1 MDRGCLNGVIF
12 LDLKKAFDCVD
23 HNIHTTKMDYYGIR
37 GRDLAWFQSYLTN
50 RIQICKVD
58 QITSNERTVKCG
70 IPQGSNLGPLLF
82 LLYINDL
89 PNCLSLSSASM
100 FADDTNI
107 STQGKTDTE
116 IQERLNTD
124 LENVHQWLTSNK
136 LTLNKKKTEYMIV
149 GSRQRISNI
158 STDPIV
164 KLGDS
169 TIKRVNKSKTLGVI
183 VDEHLSWNDQIQSIV
198 SKSSKGIGMI
208 RRIKKFVPQ
217 STLLKVYNA
226 IVLSHFDY
234 CSLVWDNCSDYL
246 LNKLQ
251 KLQNRAARVI
261 TGRTYETRS
270 KDVLKEL
277 NWQPLSERLNRN
289 KCIFMHKIKN
299 NVMPQSVIEMFKIKE
314 NQVYQLCS
322 NNINFSLGE
331 PITNFMKKSIS
342 YSAASLWNSLPS
354 LAKEQNSLSK
364 FKSILDRS

>member
-1 MDRGCLNGVIF
+1 MVFSGMTHKHYLLSMQF
-12 LDLKKAFDCVD
+12 LV
-23 HNIHTTKMDYYGIR
+23 
-37 GRDLAWFQSYLTN
+37 SYAT
-50 RIQICKVD
+50 C
-58 QITSNERTVKCG
+58 SW
-70 IPQGSNLGPLLF
+70 GS
-82 LLYINDL
+82 
-89 PNCLSLSSASM
+89 
-100 FADDTNI
+100 T
-107 STQGKTDTE
+107 
-116 IQERLNTD
+116 
-124 LENVHQWLTSNK
+124 
-136 LTLNKKKTEYMIV
+136 
-149 GSRQRISNI
+149 
-158 STDPIV
+158 
-164 KLGDS
+164 
-169 TIKRVNKSKTLGVI
+169 KRVNKSKTLGVI

-299 NVMPQSVIEMFKIKE
+299 NVMPQSVIDMFKIKE
-314 NQVYQLCS
+314 NQVYQLRS
-322 NNINFSLGE
+322 NNINFSLGK

-342 YSAASLWNSLPS
+342 Y
-354 LAKEQNSLSK
+354 
-364 FKSILDRS
+364 